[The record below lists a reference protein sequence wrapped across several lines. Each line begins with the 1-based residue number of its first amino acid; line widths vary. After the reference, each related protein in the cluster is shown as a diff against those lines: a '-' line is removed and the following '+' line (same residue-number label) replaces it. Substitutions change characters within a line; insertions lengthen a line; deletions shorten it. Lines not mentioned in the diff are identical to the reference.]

1 MATINK
7 TILNREVKK
16 LLFNKDIQNLA
27 YQRAFKEFERIKK
40 QALREFNQHP
50 VTKELEEGVGA
61 SNISKTLPGTK
72 SDANLFSFIGFA
84 EGANPTQEVRQI
96 LEQEIDLNQKP
107 TVRNIEKG
115 IQFNFK
121 VLAPTLKAIEA
132 ATPLPWENGRSW
144 VKGIERG
151 ISGLGYY
158 LSGRF
163 KSPEPSRSG
172 GGIQSNYKVRKGS
185 FVTVEY
191 LGAILRD
198 LKEKLKQ

>member
-27 YQRAFKEFERIKK
+27 YQRASREFQRIKNQTLK
-40 QALREFNQHP
+40 QFNQHP
-50 VTKELEEGVGA
+50 VTKELEGGIGA
-61 SNISKTLPGTK
+61 SNISDTLPGTK
-72 SDANLFSFIGFA
+72 GDANLFSFIGFA
-84 EGANPTQEVRQI
+84 EGSNPTQEVRQI

-107 TVRNIEKG
+107 TVRNIETG
-115 IQFNFK
+115 IEFRFK

-132 ATPLPWENGRSW
+132 QTPLPWENGRSW

-163 KSPEPSRSG
+163 KSPEPSQSG
-172 GGIQSNYKVRKGS
+172 GGIQSSYKVRAGS
-185 FVTVEY
+185 FATVEY
-191 LGAILRD
+191 LGGILRD